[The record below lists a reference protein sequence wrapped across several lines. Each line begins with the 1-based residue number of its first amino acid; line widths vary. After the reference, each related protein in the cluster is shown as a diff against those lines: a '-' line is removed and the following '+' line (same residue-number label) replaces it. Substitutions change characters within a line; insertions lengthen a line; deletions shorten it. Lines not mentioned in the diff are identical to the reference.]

1 MPINI
6 YQTMTNTI
14 KNCKALVLKVDLG
27 IFTSDS
33 KRPSSN
39 EIQNQINE
47 RFFNLDE
54 SSFEFKRI
62 EQAIDSSEKVYLIF
76 KYEYYADEKTI
87 NTDHIANLI
96 SLTKDDLCYEISPY
110 YLSKTDNEELGP
122 LMDDSENGYL
132 SDEQIIKLDL
142 FFLKR

>member
-1 MPINI
+1 
-6 YQTMTNTI
+6 MTNSI

-27 IFTSDS
+27 IFTTGS

-62 EQAIDSSEKVYLIF
+62 EQAIDTSEKVYLIF
-76 KYEYYADEKTI
+76 KYDYYTDEKAVNI
-87 NTDHIANLI
+87 DHIANLI
-96 SLTKDDLCYEISPY
+96 TSTKDDLGYEISVY
-110 YLSKTDNEELGP
+110 YLSKADNEELIP
-122 LMDDSENGYL
+122 LLDDSEAGYL
-132 SDEQIIKLDL
+132 TDEQINALDL
-142 FFLKR
+142 LFTKQ

>member
-1 MPINI
+1 LPINI

-62 EQAIDSSEKVYLIF
+62 EQAIDSSEKS
-76 KYEYYADEKTI
+76 I

-132 SDEQIIKLDL
+132 SDEQIIELDL

>member
-1 MPINI
+1 
-6 YQTMTNTI
+6 
-14 KNCKALVLKVDLG
+14 
-27 IFTSDS
+27 
-33 KRPSSN
+33 
-39 EIQNQINE
+39 
-47 RFFNLDE
+47 LDE

-132 SDEQIIKLDL
+132 SDEQIIELDL